1 MKHIEKLKKYLEK
14 CDGKVV
20 DVLYEI
26 YTIFEELDYNEQL
39 QAFQFFC
46 ENRKIIKSDGT
57 IKTQKTYFTDKQI
70 ETSTNRS
77 IKIDINNK
85 IKSIIDEALL
95 NNYSPDQFY
104 RNLWEYITTN
114 KAFKT
119 KRDKVI
125 ALFFVMENELIPYK
139 NIGIG
144 REMDDDTFDNI
155 INHLAD
161 KTFEKIDYIFNM
173 EFNQKTQTC
182 SLLLETLLSLNKK
195 DEQIVLLSVLLDKT
209 AERVKE
215 DLKNYIDRI

>member
-77 IKIDINNK
+77 INIDINNK